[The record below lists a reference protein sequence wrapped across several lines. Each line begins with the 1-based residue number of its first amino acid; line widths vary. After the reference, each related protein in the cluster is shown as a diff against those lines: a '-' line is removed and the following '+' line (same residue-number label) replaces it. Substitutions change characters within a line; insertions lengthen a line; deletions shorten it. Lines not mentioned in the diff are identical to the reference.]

1 MMAPVRSICRTHQIK
16 ERAMSLVNLDPFAE
30 IQSVFGPMLSRASGL
45 FPRLSRDG
53 EVSVE
58 WAPTSDISETDKEY
72 LIRVG
77 LPGVKKEDIKVSVT
91 NRFITVEG
99 ERKQE
104 KEEKNEKFHRVES
117 FYGSFSRRFS
127 LPDNIQAESVSSDY
141 KDGVLS
147 VRIPKNEVPKSTQI
161 AVK

>member
-1 MMAPVRSICRTHQIK
+1 VSII
-16 ERAMSLVNLDPFAE
+16 NLDPFADL
-30 IQSVFGPMLSRASGL
+30 QSVFAPVLSRSSGL

-77 LPGVKKEDIKVSVT
+77 LPGVKKEDIKVSVSDGS
-91 NRFITVEG
+91 ITVEG
-99 ERKQE
+99 ERKQQ
-104 KEEKNEKFHRVES
+104 KEEKGEKFHRVES
-117 FYGSFSRRFS
+117 FYGSFARRFS
-127 LPDNIQAESVSSDY
+127 LPDNIREESVTSDY

-147 VRIPKNEVPKSTQI
+147 VRIPKTEAQKPKQI
-161 AVK
+161 AVT